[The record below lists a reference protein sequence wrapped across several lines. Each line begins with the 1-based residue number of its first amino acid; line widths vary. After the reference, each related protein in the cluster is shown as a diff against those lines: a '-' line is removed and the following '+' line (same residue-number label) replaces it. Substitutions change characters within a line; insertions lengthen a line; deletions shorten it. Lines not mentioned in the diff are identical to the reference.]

1 MKWDAE
7 AQKAL
12 QNVPFIVRP
21 LARGKIEEAVRG
33 AGRDVVTLAD
43 YEECHRQFRRAFAGK
58 KESDLKHTLP
68 VSRDDCPAMV
78 LVESCPGEVR
88 GCKHLLIPV
97 TQWADELE
105 AVLDGIRFS
114 ERLLERLEDD
124 SVLLH
129 HKFRVSVSGCPNC
142 CSQPQIKDF
151 GVHGQQEPAYLS
163 GCTRCG
169 LCVDACPDSCVCV
182 QDGPQVDRSVCLYC
196 GDCIRAC
203 PVPDCLVAGRSGARI
218 LMGGKLGR
226 RPNLARPV
234 KDFAS
239 LEQAKEAL
247 LDLAEAYLESSEKGE
262 RVADWMRRVSFTPCT
277 LSS

>member
-7 AQKAL
+7 AHKAL

-21 LARGKIEEAVRG
+21 LARGKIEESVRR

-43 YEECHRQFRRAFAGK
+43 YEECYRQFRRAFAGK
-58 KESDLKHTLP
+58 KDSDLKHALP
-68 VSRDDCPAMV
+68 ASRDDRPAMV

-88 GCKHLLIPV
+88 GCQHLLIPV

-105 AVLDGIRFS
+105 AALEGIRFS
-114 ERLLERLEDD
+114 ERLLERLEEE

-163 GCTRCG
+163 GCTQCG
-169 LCVDACPDSCVCV
+169 LCVNACPDSCLSLG
-182 QDGPQVDRSVCLYC
+182 DGPEVDPDVCLSC
-196 GDCIRAC
+196 GDCVRAC

-226 RPNLARPV
+226 RPRLAQPV
-234 KDFAS
+234 ADFVS
-239 LEQAKEAL
+239 LDEAKEAL
-247 LDLAEAYLESSEKGE
+247 VEIAEAYLESSAKGE
-262 RVADWMRRVSFTPCT
+262 RVADWMRRVSFTPRT
-277 LSS
+277 LSM